1 MSLKQRLLAF
11 VALLLMLAVA
21 LLSGLAYWQ
30 MRAEIVDGVNKE
42 IDAAVRGN
50 REALSRWMAQR
61 RDAVDA
67 TANRLAQASDPVP
80 FLILGKESGK
90 YDQTFAGYADKR
102 MIYHLADKKPP
113 EGYDPT
119 ARPGTSWLPIQKKQL

>member
-1 MSLKQRLLAF
+1 MAF
-11 VALLLMLAVA
+11 
-21 LLSGLAYWQ
+21 
-30 MRAEIVDGVNKE
+30 NKE

-67 TANRLAQASDPVP
+67 TANRLAHANDPVP

-102 MIYHLADKKPP
+102 MIYHLVDKKPP
-113 EGYDPT
+113 KAMTRLPD
-119 ARPGTSWLPIQKKQL
+119 PGTSWLRIQKKQL